1 VAGTKY
7 AVVYAYAVRD
17 QLRYLGSFAARNLFF
32 VVVLFVFTAL
42 WRAVF
47 AGAALVAGLS
57 MVQTL
62 WYLTFTETVELCKSR
77 VHLEIQDE
85 VKDGSIAYRLARPCS
100 YVLVRAAGA
109 MGEATAKTLPILA
122 VGFAAASLLVGPLPG
137 YLRALP
143 FGLILIAG
151 GLLLTTLWLLVFG
164 LLAFWVEEVS
174 PFYWIY
180 QKLVFVLGG
189 MFFPI
194 DFFPGWLRGIAAR
207 LPFAYAAYWPARIMV
222 RFDRREFLAALAG
235 QAAYVAVMLAAAF
248 SLFAVAR
255 RRVHAHG
262 G

>member
-1 VAGTKY
+1 MSIAKY
-7 AVVYAYAVRD
+7 GLIYRCAVRD
-17 QLRYLGSFAARNLFF
+17 QLRYLASFAARNVFF
-32 VVVLFVFTAL
+32 VVVLFIFHSL

-47 AGAALVAGLS
+47 AGQPVVAGLS

-77 VHLEIQDE
+77 VHTEVSEE
-85 VKDGSIAYRLARPCS
+85 VKDGSIAYRLTRPCS
-100 YVLVRAAGA
+100 YVLYRTATA
-109 MGEATAKTLPILA
+109 MGEATVRTLPILA
-122 VGFAAASLLVGPLPG
+122 VGAATAAALVGPLPG

-143 FGLILIAG
+143 FGLVLIMG
-151 GLLLTTLWLLVFG
+151 GLLLNTLWLLLFG
-164 LLAFWVEEVS
+164 LLAFWVEEVA

-194 DFFPGWLRGIAAR
+194 DFFPEGLRRVAAH
-207 LPFAYAAYWPARIMV
+207 LPFAYAAYWPAVVMV
-222 RFDRREFLAALAG
+222 RFAPREAARAAAGQALYIAGLLAAALA
-235 QAAYVAVMLAAAF
+235 
-248 SLFAVAR
+248 LFAAAR

>member
-1 VAGTKY
+1 VAGAKY
-7 AVVYAYAVRD
+7 AAVYACAVRD
-17 QLRYLGSFAARNLFF
+17 QLRYLASFAARNLFF
-32 VVVLFVFTAL
+32 VVVLFIFTAL

-47 AGAALVAGLS
+47 AGRALVAGLS

-77 VHLEIQDE
+77 VHLEVQDE
-85 VKDGSIAYRLARPCS
+85 VRDGSIAYRLVRPCS
-100 YVLVRAAGA
+100 YVLARTAGA
-109 MGEATAKTLPILA
+109 MGEATARTLPILA
-122 VGFAAASLLVGPLPG
+122 VGFVAAGVLVGPLPG

-143 FGLILIAG
+143 FGLVLIAG
-151 GLLLTTLWLLVFG
+151 GLLLNTLWLLVFG

-180 QKLVFVLGG
+180 QKLVFVIGG

-194 DFFPGWLRGIAAR
+194 DFFPGWLRGIAAA

-222 RFDRREFLAALAG
+222 RFDFREFLAAAAG
-235 QAAYVAVMLAAAF
+235 QAAYVAAMLAAA
-248 SLFAVAR
+248 SALFALAR